1 MGEAVAKRRV
11 FLHIPKPP
19 KEEAI
24 MKKSFSSCLALL
36 VFMAAF
42 AHPAAALAQ
51 NVENTAPLCQDG
63 IDNDGDWKV
72 DCQDEDCAALSF
84 CASSSAPAAGGA
96 SAAGTSAAAP
106 APAASSARISGGGEG
121 RKWGAGLFLSLIAF
135 SRTKAN
141 VESAYGS
148 SETKYKMRFT
158 AGLALF
164 GEYFVHPYVA
174 VGGEFH
180 VIFPKGTEIS
190 GDGGDHWADC
200 TECAQS
206 YGFELLFRVKAPIK
220 VHRLIGVY
228 PLVTFGFADI
238 VACQEHAE
246 HDNYAGLGWGLGAGI
261 EFYPIKLITPFF
273 DIRYMGAAGWN
284 TDKDS
289 GVDKDQIIYNSL
301 TFNLGVRFL

>member
-1 MGEAVAKRRV
+1 
-11 FLHIPKPP
+11 
-19 KEEAI
+19 

-84 CASSSAPAAGGA
+84 CASSSAPAAGGDP
-96 SAAGTSAAAP
+96 AAGTPAAAP

-135 SRTKAN
+135 SRTKRT
-141 VESAYGS
+141 VEGAISGD
-148 SETKYKMRFT
+148 TKYKMMFT

-180 VIFPKGTEIS
+180 VIFPKVTEIS
-190 GDGGDHWADC
+190 VDNGDHWGDC
-200 TECAQS
+200 NNCAQS
-206 YGFELLFRVKAPIK
+206 FGFELLFRVKAPIK

-228 PLVTFGFADI
+228 PIVALGFADV
-238 VACQEHAE
+238 VARYTDQD
-246 HDNYAGLGWGLGAGI
+246 HDNFAGLGWGLGAGI
-261 EFYPIKLITPFF
+261 EFYPIKLVTPLFE
-273 DIRYMGAAGWN
+273 IRYMGAAGWN
-284 TDKDS
+284 TDKGS
-289 GVDKDQIIYNSL
+289 NVDKDQIIYNSL